1 MAFRARSVG
10 VRGLREVAFGFN
22 RDPQQ
27 GRFRVPIEK
36 VRAMFA
42 KLRFKDVRLAALFV
56 VVGVL
61 AAVGLGRGEQILI
74 QQLLQSQADHQAAF
88 WGDYLG
94 SHIDDVD
101 ALLNQGSVSA
111 RDEEVIAFITES
123 EQVQNFRMFDQDGL
137 VALATRPGDLGL
149 TFDADF
155 FLRDVRQ
162 GKPVTILMDSAD
174 ADGRV
179 RSLGR
184 IYQPFMTN
192 GIFRG
197 AVEIEADFTE
207 IRNGIKAF
215 LDTGEKA
222 LLVGLV
228 LITLVLGFFVR
239 QDIKE
244 RNTQIENLQRAHQS
258 LAKAEAEVAQLNGQL
273 ERRVEQRTLEL
284 NAANDKLSQV
294 NENMARLN
302 QELEERV
309 EERTAQLS
317 KVIDQVH
324 AANDSMARMNETLE
338 QRIQERTAELQR
350 ANADILHLNQD
361 LEQRVEQRT
370 AELQQAQAELMHQDR
385 LAAIGHLTATVS
397 HELRNPLGAIRTAI
411 YLVRGRTE
419 GHDLGVESALE
430 RVDRSVSRCDNIINE
445 LLDYTRSTAL
455 NLENRAV
462 DEWIQGCLGEQD
474 LPPAISV
481 KLLSGTGGLI
491 AAFDQDR
498 LRRALI
504 NLLNNASEAL
514 VEASEHGEL
523 AGPFEIEVRSRVAG
537 DHLEILVADSGP
549 GIAPDTLSQVFE
561 PLFSTKSGA
570 VGLGLP
576 TVKQIMEQHGGGVEV
591 ASVQGSGTEVRLWM
605 PIKQVQEQAA

>member
-1 MAFRARSVG
+1 MRRLPKVVFRSSWER
-10 VRGLREVAFGFN
+10 L
-22 RDPQQ
+22 Q
-27 GRFRVPIEK
+27 GRFRVAIEK
-36 VRAMFA
+36 ARTMFA
-42 KLRFKDVRLAALFV
+42 KLRFKDVRLAVLFV

-61 AAVGLGRGEQILI
+61 AAVGLSRGEQFLI
-74 QQLLQSQADHQAAF
+74 QQLLQSQADHQASF

-101 ALLNQGSVSA
+101 ALLNQGAVTA
-111 RDEEVIAFITES
+111 RDEQVIAFITS
-123 EQVQNFRMFDQDGL
+123 SDQVQNFRMFDQDGL
-137 VALATRPGDLGL
+137 VALAARPEDLGL

-155 FLRDVRQ
+155 FLRDVRRGQ
-162 GKPVTILMDSAD
+162 LVTILMDHVDPS
-174 ADGRV
+174 GQS
-179 RSLGR
+179 RSIGR
-184 IYQPFMTN
+184 IYQPFMKN

-222 LLVGLV
+222 LLLGLV

-258 LAKAEAEVAQLNGQL
+258 LAEAEAEVAQLNGQL

-302 QELEERV
+302 QELEQRV

-324 AANDSMARMNETLE
+324 AANDSMARVNETLE
-338 QRIQERTAELQR
+338 QRIEERTAELQR
-350 ANADILHLNQD
+350 ANADILGLNQD
-361 LEQRVEQRT
+361 LERRVEQRT
-370 AELQQAQAELMHQDR
+370 AELQEAQSELMRQER

-419 GHDLGVESALE
+419 GQGLGVESALE

-445 LLDYTRSTAL
+445 LLDYTRATVL
-455 NLENRAV
+455 KPENQLI
-462 DEWIQGCLGEQD
+462 DDWLQTFLGEQD
-474 LPPAISV
+474 LPDTVSAN
-481 KLLSGTGGLI
+481 LLLGTDGLV
-491 AAFDQDR
+491 AAFDPER
-498 LRRALI
+498 LRRALT
-504 NLLNNASEAL
+504 NLVNNACEAL
-514 VEASEHGEL
+514 VETPENGEPT
-523 AGPFEIEVRSRVAG
+523 GPLQLEIRSRVAG
-537 DHLEILVADSGP
+537 DHFEIVVADNGP
-549 GIAPDTLSQVFE
+549 GIAPETLSHVFE

-576 TVKQIMEQHGGGVEV
+576 TVKQIMEQHGGDVEV
-591 ASVQGSGTEVRLWM
+591 TSTQDSGTQVRLWM

>member
-1 MAFRARSVG
+1 
-10 VRGLREVAFGFN
+10 
-22 RDPQQ
+22 
-27 GRFRVPIEK
+27 
-36 VRAMFA
+36 MFA
-42 KLRFKDVRLAALFV
+42 KLRLKDVRLAVLFI

-61 AAVGLGRGEQILI
+61 AAIGLSRGEQFLI

-88 WGDYLG
+88 WGDYLN

-111 RDEEVIAFITES
+111 RDEQVIAFITGS
-123 EQVQNFRMFDQDGL
+123 DQVQNFRMFDQDGV
-137 VALATRPGDLGL
+137 VALAARPQDLGL
-149 TFDADF
+149 TFDTDF
-155 FLRDVRQ
+155 FLRDVRRGQ
-162 GKPVTILMDSAD
+162 PVTILMDSVD
-174 ADGRV
+174 AAGRN

-184 IYQPFMTN
+184 IYQPFMKN
-192 GIFRG
+192 GIFQG

-215 LDTGEKA
+215 LDNGEKA

-228 LITLVLGFFVR
+228 LITLVLGVFVR
-239 QDIKE
+239 QDIRE
-244 RNTQIENLQRAHQS
+244 RNSQIDNLQRAHQS
-258 LAKAEAEVAQLNGQL
+258 LAQAEAEVAQLNAQL
-273 ERRVEQRTLEL
+273 ERRVEERTLEL

-294 NENMARLN
+294 NENIARLN
-302 QELEERV
+302 QELEQRV

-324 AANDSMARMNETLE
+324 AANDGMARMNETLE

-350 ANADILHLNQD
+350 ANADILELNQD
-361 LEQRVEQRT
+361 LERRVEQRT
-370 AELQQAQAELMHQDR
+370 AELQAAQSELMRQER

-455 NLENRAV
+455 KLENQPL
-462 DEWIQGCLGEQD
+462 DEWLQAFLGEQD

-481 KLLSGTGGLI
+481 KLLSGTSGLVT
-491 AAFDQDR
+491 AFDQDR
-498 LRRALI
+498 LRRALT
-504 NLLNNASEAL
+504 NLVNNAHEAM
-514 VEASEHGEL
+514 VEAAEGGEP
-523 AGPFEIEVRSRVAG
+523 AGAIEIRTRAG
-537 DHLEILVADSGP
+537 EDHFEILVLDNGP
-549 GIAPDTLSQVFE
+549 GIAPETLSQVFE

-591 ASVQGSGTEVRLWM
+591 TSTQGSGTQVRLWM

>member
-1 MAFRARSVG
+1 
-10 VRGLREVAFGFN
+10 
-22 RDPQQ
+22 
-27 GRFRVPIEK
+27 
-36 VRAMFA
+36 MFA
-42 KLRFKDVRLAALFV
+42 KLRFKDVRLAVLFV

-61 AAVGLGRGEQILI
+61 AAVGLSRGEQFLI
-74 QQLLQSQADHQAAF
+74 QQLLQSQADHQASF
-88 WGDYLG
+88 WGDYLSG
-94 SHIDDVD
+94 HIDDVD
-101 ALLNQGSVSA
+101 ALLNQGAVTA
-111 RDEEVIAFITES
+111 RDEQVIAFITS
-123 EQVQNFRMFDQDGL
+123 SDQVQNFRMFDQDGL
-137 VALATRPGDLGL
+137 VALAARPEDLGL

-155 FLRDVRQ
+155 FLRDVRRGQ
-162 GKPVTILMDSAD
+162 PVTILMDQVDPS
-174 ADGRV
+174 GQS
-179 RSLGR
+179 RSMGR
-184 IYQPFMTN
+184 IYQPFMKN

-222 LLVGLV
+222 LLLGLV

-258 LAKAEAEVAQLNGQL
+258 LAEAEAEVAQLNGQL

-302 QELEERV
+302 QELEQRV

-324 AANDSMARMNETLE
+324 AANDSMARVNETLE
-338 QRIQERTAELQR
+338 QRIEERTAELQR
-350 ANADILHLNQD
+350 ANADILGLNQD
-361 LEQRVEQRT
+361 LERRVEQRT
-370 AELQQAQAELMHQDR
+370 AELQEAQSELMRQER

-419 GHDLGVESALE
+419 GQGLGVESALE

-445 LLDYTRSTAL
+445 LLDYTRATAL
-455 NLENRAV
+455 KPENQLV
-462 DEWIQGCLGEQD
+462 DDWLQTFLGEQD
-474 LPPAISV
+474 LPDTVSA
-481 KLLSGTGGLI
+481 KLLLGTDGLV
-491 AAFDQDR
+491 AAFDPER
-498 LRRALI
+498 LRRALT
-504 NLLNNASEAL
+504 NLVNNACEAL
-514 VEASEHGEL
+514 AETAENGEPTGAL
-523 AGPFEIEVRSRVAG
+523 QIEIRSRVAG
-537 DHLEILVADSGP
+537 DHFEIVVADNGP
-549 GIAPDTLSQVFE
+549 GVAPETLSHVFE

-576 TVKQIMEQHGGGVEV
+576 TVKQIMEQHGGDVEV
-591 ASVQGSGTEVRLWM
+591 TSTQGNGTQVRLWM

>member
-1 MAFRARSVG
+1 MRRLPKVVFRSSWER
-10 VRGLREVAFGFN
+10 L
-22 RDPQQ
+22 Q
-27 GRFRVPIEK
+27 GRFRVAIEK
-36 VRAMFA
+36 ARTMFA
-42 KLRFKDVRLAALFV
+42 KLRFKDVRLAVLFV

-61 AAVGLGRGEQILI
+61 AAVGLSRGEQFLI
-74 QQLLQSQADHQAAF
+74 QQLLQSQADHQASF

-101 ALLNQGSVSA
+101 ALLNQGAVTA
-111 RDEEVIAFITES
+111 RDEQVIAFITS
-123 EQVQNFRMFDQDGL
+123 SDQVQNFRMFDQDGL
-137 VALATRPGDLGL
+137 VALAARPEDLGL

-155 FLRDVRQ
+155 FLRDVRRGQ
-162 GKPVTILMDSAD
+162 LVTILMDHVDPS
-174 ADGRV
+174 GQS
-179 RSLGR
+179 RSIGR
-184 IYQPFMTN
+184 IYQPFMKN

-222 LLVGLV
+222 LLLGLV

-258 LAKAEAEVAQLNGQL
+258 LAEAEAEVAQLNGQL

-302 QELEERV
+302 QELEQRV

-324 AANDSMARMNETLE
+324 AANDSMSRVNETLE
-338 QRIQERTAELQR
+338 QRIEERTAELQR
-350 ANADILHLNQD
+350 ANADILGLNQD
-361 LEQRVEQRT
+361 LERRVEQRT
-370 AELQQAQAELMHQDR
+370 AELQEAQSELMRQER

-419 GHDLGVESALE
+419 GQGLGVESALE

-445 LLDYTRSTAL
+445 LLDYTRATVL
-455 NLENRAV
+455 KPENQLI
-462 DEWIQGCLGEQD
+462 DDWLQTFLGEQD
-474 LPPAISV
+474 LPDTVSAN
-481 KLLSGTGGLI
+481 LLLGTDGLV
-491 AAFDQDR
+491 AAFDPER
-498 LRRALI
+498 LRRALT
-504 NLLNNASEAL
+504 NLVNNACEAL
-514 VEASEHGEL
+514 VETAENGEPT
-523 AGPFEIEVRSRVAG
+523 GPLQLEIRSRVAG
-537 DHLEILVADSGP
+537 DHFEIVVADNGP
-549 GIAPDTLSQVFE
+549 GIAPETLSHVFE

-576 TVKQIMEQHGGGVEV
+576 TVKQIMEQHGGDVEV
-591 ASVQGSGTEVRLWM
+591 TSTQDSGTQVRLWM

>member
-1 MAFRARSVG
+1 
-10 VRGLREVAFGFN
+10 
-22 RDPQQ
+22 
-27 GRFRVPIEK
+27 
-36 VRAMFA
+36 MFA
-42 KLRFKDVRLAALFV
+42 KLRLKDVRLAVLFV

-61 AAVGLGRGEQILI
+61 AAVGLGRGEQFLI
-74 QQLLQSQADHQAAF
+74 QQLLQSQADHQALF
-88 WGDYLG
+88 WGDYLN

-101 ALLNQGSVSA
+101 ALLNQGAVTA
-111 RDEEVIAFITES
+111 RDEQVIAFITRS
-123 EQVQNFRMFDQDGL
+123 DQVQNFRMFDQDGL
-137 VALATRPGDLGL
+137 VALAARPEDLGL

-155 FLRDVRQ
+155 FLRDVRRGQ
-162 GKPVTILMDSAD
+162 PVTILTD
-174 ADGRV
+174 AVDASGRS
-179 RSLGR
+179 RSMGR
-184 IYQPFMTN
+184 IYQPFMKN

-215 LDTGEKA
+215 LDTAEKA

-228 LITLVLGFFVR
+228 LITLILGFFVR
-239 QDIKE
+239 QDIRE

-258 LAKAEAEVAQLNGQL
+258 LAEAEAEVAQLNGQL

-302 QELEERV
+302 QELEQRV

-324 AANDSMARMNETLE
+324 AANDGMAKMNETLE
-338 QRIQERTAELQR
+338 QRIEERTAELQR
-350 ANADILHLNQD
+350 ANADILGLNQE
-361 LEQRVEQRT
+361 LERRVEQRT
-370 AELQQAQAELMHQDR
+370 AELQAAQSELMRQER

-419 GHDLGVESALE
+419 GQGLGVESALE

-445 LLDYTRSTAL
+445 LLDYTRATAL
-455 NLENRAV
+455 KLENQAV
-462 DEWIQGCLGEQD
+462 DDWLQTFLGEQD
-474 LPPAISV
+474 LPPPISA
-481 KLLSGTGGLI
+481 KLLSGTGGLV
-491 AAFDQDR
+491 AAFDPER
-498 LRRALI
+498 LRRALS
-504 NLLNNASEAL
+504 NLLNNACEAM
-514 VEASEHGEL
+514 VEAAENGASNGQPQL
-523 AGPFEIEVRSRVAG
+523 EITSRVAG
-537 DHLEILVADSGP
+537 EYFEIVVADNGP
-549 GIAPDTLSQVFE
+549 GIAPETLPQVFE

-576 TVKQIMEQHGGGVEV
+576 TVKQIMEQHGGDVEV
-591 ASVQGSGTEVRLWM
+591 TSTQDSGTQVRLWM

>member
-1 MAFRARSVG
+1 
-10 VRGLREVAFGFN
+10 
-22 RDPQQ
+22 
-27 GRFRVPIEK
+27 
-36 VRAMFA
+36 MFA
-42 KLRFKDVRLAALFV
+42 KLRLKDVRLAVLFV

-61 AAVGLGRGEQILI
+61 AAVGLGRGEQFLI
-74 QQLLQSQADHQAAF
+74 QQLLQSQADHQALF
-88 WGDYLG
+88 WGDYLN

-101 ALLNQGSVSA
+101 ALLNQGAVTA
-111 RDEEVIAFITES
+111 RDEQVIAFITRS
-123 EQVQNFRMFDQDGL
+123 DQVQNFRMFDQDGL
-137 VALATRPGDLGL
+137 VALAARPEDLGL

-155 FLRDVRQ
+155 FLRDVRRGQ
-162 GKPVTILMDSAD
+162 PVTILTD
-174 ADGRV
+174 AVDASGRS
-179 RSLGR
+179 RSMGR
-184 IYQPFMTN
+184 IYQPFMKN

-215 LDTGEKA
+215 LDTAEKA

-228 LITLVLGFFVR
+228 LITLILGFFVR
-239 QDIKE
+239 QDIRE

-258 LAKAEAEVAQLNGQL
+258 LAEAEAEVAQLNGQL

-302 QELEERV
+302 QELELRV

-324 AANDSMARMNETLE
+324 AANDGMAKMNETLE
-338 QRIQERTAELQR
+338 QRIEERTAELQR
-350 ANADILHLNQD
+350 ANADILGLNQE
-361 LEQRVEQRT
+361 LERRVEQRT
-370 AELQQAQAELMHQDR
+370 AELQAAQSELMRQER

-419 GHDLGVESALE
+419 GQGLGVESALE

-445 LLDYTRSTAL
+445 LLDYTRATAL
-455 NLENRAV
+455 KLENQAV
-462 DEWIQGCLGEQD
+462 DDWLQTFLGEQD
-474 LPPAISV
+474 LPPPISA
-481 KLLSGTGGLI
+481 KLLSGTGGLV
-491 AAFDQDR
+491 AAFDPER
-498 LRRALI
+498 LRRALS
-504 NLLNNASEAL
+504 NLLNNACEAM
-514 VEASEHGEL
+514 VEAAENGASNGQPQL
-523 AGPFEIEVRSRVAG
+523 EITSRVAG
-537 DHLEILVADSGP
+537 EYFEIVVADNGP
-549 GIAPDTLSQVFE
+549 GIAPETLPQVFE

-576 TVKQIMEQHGGGVEV
+576 TVKQIMEQHGGDVEV
-591 ASVQGSGTEVRLWM
+591 TSTQDSGTQVRLWM

>member
-1 MAFRARSVG
+1 
-10 VRGLREVAFGFN
+10 
-22 RDPQQ
+22 
-27 GRFRVPIEK
+27 
-36 VRAMFA
+36 MFA
-42 KLRFKDVRLAALFV
+42 KLRLKDVRLAVLFV

-61 AAVGLGRGEQILI
+61 AAVGLGRGEQFLI
-74 QQLLQSQADHQAAF
+74 QQLLQSQADHQALF
-88 WGDYLG
+88 WGDYLN

-101 ALLNQGSVSA
+101 ALLNQGAVTA
-111 RDEEVIAFITES
+111 RDEQVIAFITRS
-123 EQVQNFRMFDQDGL
+123 DQVQNFRMFDQDGL
-137 VALATRPGDLGL
+137 VALAARPEDLGL

-155 FLRDVRQ
+155 FLRDVRRGQ
-162 GKPVTILMDSAD
+162 PVTILTD
-174 ADGRV
+174 AVDASGRS
-179 RSLGR
+179 RSMGR
-184 IYQPFMTN
+184 IYQPFMKN

-215 LDTGEKA
+215 LDTAEKA

-228 LITLVLGFFVR
+228 LITLILGFFVR
-239 QDIKE
+239 QDIRE

-258 LAKAEAEVAQLNGQL
+258 LAEAEAEVAQLNGQL

-302 QELEERV
+302 QELEQRV

-324 AANDSMARMNETLE
+324 AANDGMAKMNETLE
-338 QRIQERTAELQR
+338 QRIEERTAELQR
-350 ANADILHLNQD
+350 ANADILGLNQE
-361 LEQRVEQRT
+361 LERRVEQRT
-370 AELQQAQAELMHQDR
+370 AELQAAQSELMRQER

-419 GHDLGVESALE
+419 GQGLGVESALE

-445 LLDYTRSTAL
+445 LLDYTRATAL
-455 NLENRAV
+455 KLENQAV
-462 DEWIQGCLGEQD
+462 DDWLQTFLGEQD
-474 LPPAISV
+474 LPPPISA
-481 KLLSGTGGLI
+481 KLLSGTGGLV
-491 AAFDQDR
+491 AAFDPER
-498 LRRALI
+498 LRRALS
-504 NLLNNASEAL
+504 NLLNNACEAM
-514 VEASEHGEL
+514 VEAAENGAL
-523 AGPFEIEVRSRVAG
+523 NGQPQLEITSRVAG
-537 DHLEILVADSGP
+537 EYFEIVVADNGP
-549 GIAPDTLSQVFE
+549 GIAPETLPQVFE

-576 TVKQIMEQHGGGVEV
+576 TVKQIMEQHGGDVEV
-591 ASVQGSGTEVRLWM
+591 TSTQDSGTQVRLWM

>member
-1 MAFRARSVG
+1 
-10 VRGLREVAFGFN
+10 
-22 RDPQQ
+22 
-27 GRFRVPIEK
+27 
-36 VRAMFA
+36 MFA
-42 KLRFKDVRLAALFV
+42 KLRIKDVRLAVLFV

-61 AAVGLGRGEQILI
+61 AAVGLGRGEQFLI
-74 QQLLQSQADHQAAF
+74 QQLLQSQADNQALF
-88 WGDYLG
+88 LGDYLN

-101 ALLNQGSVSA
+101 ALLNQGAVTA
-111 RDEEVIAFITES
+111 RDEQVIAFITRS
-123 EQVQNFRMFDQDGL
+123 DQVQNFRMFDQDGL
-137 VALATRPGDLGL
+137 VALAARPEDLGL

-155 FLRDVRQ
+155 FLRDVRRGQ
-162 GKPVTILMDSAD
+162 PVTILTD
-174 ADGRV
+174 AVDASGRS
-179 RSLGR
+179 RSMGR
-184 IYQPFMTN
+184 IYQPFMKN

-215 LDTGEKA
+215 LDTAEKA

-228 LITLVLGFFVR
+228 LITLILGFFVR
-239 QDIKE
+239 QDIRE
-244 RNTQIENLQRAHQS
+244 RNNQIENLQRAHQS
-258 LAKAEAEVAQLNGQL
+258 LAEAEAEVAQLNGQL

-302 QELEERV
+302 QELELRV

-324 AANDSMARMNETLE
+324 AANDGMDKMNETLE
-338 QRIQERTAELQR
+338 QRIEERTAELQR
-350 ANADILHLNQD
+350 ANADILGLNQE
-361 LEQRVEQRT
+361 LERRVEQRT
-370 AELQQAQAELMHQDR
+370 AELQAAQSELMRQER

-419 GHDLGVESALE
+419 GQGLGVESALE

-445 LLDYTRSTAL
+445 LLDYTRATAL
-455 NLENRAV
+455 KLENQAV
-462 DEWIQGCLGEQD
+462 DDWLQTFLGEQD
-474 LPPAISV
+474 LPPPISA
-481 KLLSGTGGLI
+481 KLLSGTGGLV
-491 AAFDQDR
+491 AAFDPER
-498 LRRALI
+498 LRRALS
-504 NLLNNASEAL
+504 NLLNNACEAM
-514 VEASEHGEL
+514 VEAAENGASNGQPQL
-523 AGPFEIEVRSRVAG
+523 EITSRVAG
-537 DHLEILVADSGP
+537 ECFEIVVADNGP
-549 GIAPDTLSQVFE
+549 GIAPETLPQVFE

-576 TVKQIMEQHGGGVEV
+576 TVKQIMEQHGGDVEV
-591 ASVQGSGTEVRLWM
+591 TSTQDSGTQVRLWM

>member
-1 MAFRARSVG
+1 
-10 VRGLREVAFGFN
+10 
-22 RDPQQ
+22 
-27 GRFRVPIEK
+27 
-36 VRAMFA
+36 MFA
-42 KLRFKDVRLAALFV
+42 KLRLKDVRLAVLFV

-61 AAVGLGRGEQILI
+61 AAVGLGRGEQFLI
-74 QQLLQSQADHQAAF
+74 QQLLQSQADHQALF
-88 WGDYLG
+88 WGDYLN

-101 ALLNQGSVSA
+101 ALLNQGAVTA
-111 RDEEVIAFITES
+111 RDEQVIAFITRS
-123 EQVQNFRMFDQDGL
+123 DQVQNFRMFDKDGL
-137 VALATRPGDLGL
+137 VALAARPEDLGL

-155 FLRDVRQ
+155 FLRDVRRGQ
-162 GKPVTILMDSAD
+162 PVTILTD
-174 ADGRV
+174 AVDASGRS
-179 RSLGR
+179 RSMGR
-184 IYQPFMTN
+184 IYQPFMKN

-207 IRNGIKAF
+207 IRDGIKAF
-215 LDTGEKA
+215 LDTAEKA

-228 LITLVLGFFVR
+228 LITLILGFFVR
-239 QDIKE
+239 QDIRE

-258 LAKAEAEVAQLNGQL
+258 LAEAEAEVAQLNGQL

-302 QELEERV
+302 QELEQRV

-324 AANDSMARMNETLE
+324 AANDGMAKMNETLE
-338 QRIQERTAELQR
+338 QRIEERTAELQR
-350 ANADILHLNQD
+350 ANADILGLNQE
-361 LEQRVEQRT
+361 LEHRVEQRT
-370 AELQQAQAELMHQDR
+370 AELQAAQSELMRQER

-419 GHDLGVESALE
+419 GQGLGVESALE

-445 LLDYTRSTAL
+445 LLDYTRASAL
-455 NLENRAV
+455 KLENQAV
-462 DEWIQGCLGEQD
+462 DDWLQTFLGEQD
-474 LPPAISV
+474 LPPPISA
-481 KLLSGTGGLI
+481 KLLSGTGGLV
-491 AAFDQDR
+491 AAFDPER
-498 LRRALI
+498 LRRALS
-504 NLLNNASEAL
+504 NLLNNACEAM
-514 VEASEHGEL
+514 VEAAENGASNGQPQL
-523 AGPFEIEVRSRVAG
+523 EITSRVAG
-537 DHLEILVADSGP
+537 EYFEIVVADNGP
-549 GIAPDTLSQVFE
+549 GIAPETLPQVFE

-576 TVKQIMEQHGGGVEV
+576 TVKQIMEQHGGDVEV
-591 ASVQGSGTEVRLWM
+591 TSTQDSGTQVRLWM

>member
-1 MAFRARSVG
+1 MRRLPKVVFRSSWER
-10 VRGLREVAFGFN
+10 L
-22 RDPQQ
+22 Q
-27 GRFRVPIEK
+27 GRFRVAIEK
-36 VRAMFA
+36 ARTMFA
-42 KLRFKDVRLAALFV
+42 KLRFKDVRLAVLFV

-61 AAVGLGRGEQILI
+61 AAVGLSRGEQFLI
-74 QQLLQSQADHQAAF
+74 QQLLQSQADHQASF

-101 ALLNQGSVSA
+101 ALLNQGAVTA
-111 RDEEVIAFITES
+111 RDEQVIAFITS
-123 EQVQNFRMFDQDGL
+123 SDQVQNFRMFDQDGL
-137 VALATRPGDLGL
+137 VALAARPEDLGL

-155 FLRDVRQ
+155 FLRDVRRGQ
-162 GKPVTILMDSAD
+162 LVTILMDHVDPS
-174 ADGRV
+174 GQS
-179 RSLGR
+179 RSIGR
-184 IYQPFMTN
+184 IYQPFMKN

-222 LLVGLV
+222 LLLGLV

-258 LAKAEAEVAQLNGQL
+258 LAEAEAEVAQLNGQL

-302 QELEERV
+302 QELEQRV

-324 AANDSMARMNETLE
+324 AANDGMAKMNETLE
-338 QRIQERTAELQR
+338 QRIEERTAELQR
-350 ANADILHLNQD
+350 ANADILGLNQE
-361 LEQRVEQRT
+361 LERRVEQRT
-370 AELQQAQAELMHQDR
+370 AELQAAQSELMRQER

-419 GHDLGVESALE
+419 GQGLGVESALE

-445 LLDYTRSTAL
+445 LLDYTRATAL
-455 NLENRAV
+455 KLENQAV
-462 DEWIQGCLGEQD
+462 DDWLQTFLGEQD
-474 LPPAISV
+474 LPPPISA
-481 KLLSGTGGLI
+481 KLLSGTGGLV
-491 AAFDQDR
+491 AAFDPER
-498 LRRALI
+498 LRRALS
-504 NLLNNASEAL
+504 NLLNNACEAM
-514 VEASEHGEL
+514 VEAAENGASNGQPQL
-523 AGPFEIEVRSRVAG
+523 EITSRVAG
-537 DHLEILVADSGP
+537 EYFEIVVADNGP
-549 GIAPDTLSQVFE
+549 GIAPETLPQVFE

-576 TVKQIMEQHGGGVEV
+576 TVKQIMEQHGGDVEV
-591 ASVQGSGTEVRLWM
+591 TSTQDSGTQVRLWM

>member
-1 MAFRARSVG
+1 MQRLPEVVFRFSWDR
-10 VRGLREVAFGFN
+10 
-22 RDPQQ
+22 PQ
-27 GRFRVPIEK
+27 GRFRVAIEK

-42 KLRFKDVRLAALFV
+42 KLRLKDVRLAALFV

-61 AAVGLGRGEQILI
+61 AAVGLSRGEQFLI
-74 QQLLQSQADHQAAF
+74 QQLLQSQADHQALF
-88 WGDYLG
+88 WGDYLN
-94 SHIDDVD
+94 SHINDVD
-101 ALLNQGSVSA
+101 ALLNQGAVSA
-111 RDEEVIAFITES
+111 RDEQVIAFITGS
-123 EQVQNFRMFDQDGL
+123 DQVQSFRMFDQDGL
-137 VALATRPGDLGL
+137 VALAARPEDLGL

-155 FLRDVRQ
+155 FLRDVRRGQ
-162 GKPVTILMDSAD
+162 AVTILMDRVD
-174 ADGRV
+174 ASGRS

-184 IYQPFMTN
+184 IYQPFMKN

-207 IRNGIKAF
+207 IRNGITAF
-215 LDTGEKA
+215 LDTGGKA

-239 QDIKE
+239 QDIRE
-244 RNTQIENLQRAHQS
+244 RNAQITNLQRAHQS

-302 QELEERV
+302 QELEQRV

-324 AANDSMARMNETLE
+324 AANDGMARMNETLE
-338 QRIQERTAELQR
+338 QRIQQRTAELQR
-350 ANADILHLNQD
+350 ANADILGLNQD
-361 LEQRVEQRT
+361 LERRVEQRT
-370 AELQQAQAELMHQDR
+370 AELQQAQSELMRQER

-411 YLVRGRTE
+411 YLVRGRTD
-419 GHDLGVESALE
+419 GQGLGVESALE

-445 LLDYTRSTAL
+445 LLDYTRTTAL
-455 NLENRAV
+455 KLENQPV
-462 DEWIQGCLGEQD
+462 DEWLQAFLGEQD
-474 LPPAISV
+474 LPPTVSAT
-481 KLLSGTGGLI
+481 LLSGTGGLV
-491 AAFDQDR
+491 AAFDPDR
-498 LRRALI
+498 LRRALT
-504 NLLNNASEAL
+504 NLVNNACEAT
-514 VEASEHGEL
+514 VDPTESGEPT
-523 AGPFEIEVRSRVAG
+523 GPLQLEIKSLVAG
-537 DHLEILVADSGP
+537 DHFEILVADNGP
-549 GIAPDTLSQVFE
+549 GIAPETLSQVFE

-576 TVKQIMEQHGGGVEV
+576 TVKQIMELHGGDVEV
-591 ASVQGSGTEVRLWM
+591 TSTQDSGTQVRLWM

>member
-1 MAFRARSVG
+1 MRRLPKVVFRSSWER
-10 VRGLREVAFGFN
+10 L
-22 RDPQQ
+22 Q
-27 GRFRVPIEK
+27 GRFRVAIEK
-36 VRAMFA
+36 ARTMFA
-42 KLRFKDVRLAALFV
+42 KLRFKDVRLAVLFV

-61 AAVGLGRGEQILI
+61 AAVGLSRGEQFLI
-74 QQLLQSQADHQAAF
+74 QQLLQSQADHQASF

-101 ALLNQGSVSA
+101 ALLNQGAVTA
-111 RDEEVIAFITES
+111 RDEQVIAFITS
-123 EQVQNFRMFDQDGL
+123 SDQVQNFRMFDQDGL
-137 VALATRPGDLGL
+137 VALAARPEDLGL

-155 FLRDVRQ
+155 FLRDVRRGQ
-162 GKPVTILMDSAD
+162 LVTILMDHVDPS
-174 ADGRV
+174 GQS
-179 RSLGR
+179 RSIGR
-184 IYQPFMTN
+184 IYQPFMKN

-222 LLVGLV
+222 LLLGLV

-258 LAKAEAEVAQLNGQL
+258 LAEAEAEVAQLNGQL

-302 QELEERV
+302 QELEQRV

-324 AANDSMARMNETLE
+324 AANDSMARVNETLE
-338 QRIQERTAELQR
+338 QRIEERTAELQR
-350 ANADILHLNQD
+350 ANADILGLNQD
-361 LEQRVEQRT
+361 LERRVEQRT
-370 AELQQAQAELMHQDR
+370 AELQEAQSELMRQER

-419 GHDLGVESALE
+419 GQGLGVESALE

-445 LLDYTRSTAL
+445 LLDYTRATVL
-455 NLENRAV
+455 KPENQLI
-462 DEWIQGCLGEQD
+462 DDWLQTFLGEQD
-474 LPPAISV
+474 LPDTVSAN
-481 KLLSGTGGLI
+481 LLLGTDGLV
-491 AAFDQDR
+491 AAFDPER
-498 LRRALI
+498 LRRALT
-504 NLLNNASEAL
+504 NLVNNACEAL
-514 VEASEHGEL
+514 VETPENGEPT
-523 AGPFEIEVRSRVAG
+523 GPLQLEIRSRVAG
-537 DHLEILVADSGP
+537 DHFEIVVADNGP
-549 GIAPDTLSQVFE
+549 GIAPETLSHVFE

-576 TVKQIMEQHGGGVEV
+576 TVKQIMEQHGGDVEV
-591 ASVQGSGTEVRLWM
+591 TSTQGNGTQVRLWM